1 MISFV
6 GPIYVCPRA
15 INYEGD
21 TVYVLSLPTV
31 IKDRGRF
38 FVSTVKTH
46 IAGVGAGFREPA
58 VILSD
63 GFSTELDATLAA
75 NLVLQLAPIPDMD
88 QYIVFEPRDYAGLDE
103 EDFPD
108 E

>member
-1 MISFV
+1 MIKFI
-6 GPIYVCPRA
+6 GPILVCPRA

-31 IKDRGRF
+31 IEDRGKF
-38 FVSTVKTH
+38 FVATVKTH
-46 IAGVGAGFREPA
+46 IAGVGAGFREPS
-58 VILSD
+58 VILSE
-63 GFSTELDATLAA
+63 GFSNEIDATLGA
-75 NLVLQLAPIPDMD
+75 NLILQLAPVPDMQD
-88 QYIVFEPRDYAGLDE
+88 YIVFVPLDYAGLDE

>member
-1 MISFV
+1 MTNFI
-6 GPIYVCPRA
+6 GPILVCPRA

-31 IKDRGRF
+31 VELRRRF
-38 FVSTVKTH
+38 FVATVKTH
-46 IAGVGAGFREPA
+46 IAGVGAGFREVA
-58 VILSD
+58 VILSE
-63 GFSTELDATLAA
+63 GFHTELDATLAA
-75 NLVLQLAPIPDMD
+75 NLILQLAPIPDMHE
-88 QYIVFEPRDYAGLDE
+88 YIVFEPLNYAGLDE